1 MIEENKE
8 EAVQKTDEILILD
21 VPETK
26 DTEPTTSATPEVK
39 ENPVTPVAEPASQ
52 PVNPEST
59 SSVPASP
66 TTTEQTTQ
74 EAKEEPKQAKKK
86 FAFLSMSLTKEK
98 DPNKPKKKM
107 DKMILRCWIIIA
119 ISSTFIIL
127 PVLFRK
133 LFALPEEIKPPTTVI
148 KTTVRC
154 LKTETM
160 EGFMLARNLE
170 AVYEGPDFVELGL
183 SYSTLKTGQDA
194 PPAIGDVELDELTE
208 FKNMKDPNVKS
219 STTDGVLKYTFD
231 YRNGN
236 FSKVEALNIHGKLA
250 SVAVQYYKNT
260 GYRCEVSSEEID
272 ISKK

>member
-8 EAVQKTDEILILD
+8 EPVKKTDEILILD

-26 DTEPTTSATPEVK
+26 DTEPKDANATLEIK
-39 ENPVTPVAEPASQ
+39 EEPTAPVAEQAQ
-52 PVNPEST
+52 PVEPAPIASAPANAASEQPVPET
-59 SSVPASP
+59 
-66 TTTEQTTQ
+66 
-74 EAKEEPKQAKKK
+74 KEEEKPAKKK

-98 DPNKPKKKM
+98 DPDKPKKKM
-107 DKMILRCWIIIA
+107 DKVTLRCWIAIA
-119 ISSTFIIL
+119 ISSTLIIL

-133 LFALPEEIKPPTTVI
+133 LFALPEEIKPPTTVM

-154 LKTETM
+154 IKTETM

-170 AVYEGPDFVELGL
+170 AVYEGPNFVELNL
-183 SYSTLKTGQDA
+183 SYSALKTGKDE
-194 PPAIGDVELDELTE
+194 PPAIGEVELEELDE
-208 FKNMKDPNVKS
+208 FKNLKDPNVKS

-231 YRNGN
+231 YKNGN
-236 FSKVEALNIHGKLA
+236 FSKVESLNVHGKLA

-272 ISKK
+272 LSKK